1 MANAYV
7 VRPDGRTDVMER
19 VRCINEDL
27 ELQLILKN
35 NPDLLP
41 GEQITPDNPRRWL
54 LIKREMPVPDPN
66 TGSDRW
72 SIDLLFADQDAIP
85 TFVECKR
92 YEDTRSR
99 REVIGQVL
107 EYAANGH
114 YYWTAELL
122 SGFAAAAANQI
133 KQSLDEAIRVL
144 QPTDELSAEAF
155 FERLHNNLREGQ
167 VRLIFFM
174 EESPTELR
182 SVVDFL
188 NKQMERSE
196 ILIVEARQY
205 EREGLRVVVPMLF
218 GYTEEARKAKRS
230 VTVNTPGTRKQW
242 DKNSFFDDARARLG
256 DGHVQ
261 PLEAL
266 HDQCLALGYEIVWG
280 SGPSMGSFWV
290 KAPSVCTR
298 SLLAVRSD
306 GLLVVN
312 FGWINGTEKAEQ
324 IRDRLKQLLIEKAGL
339 AVPDDYSKRYPSY
352 SASQWIGKTKVLI
365 EILTQLRS

>member
-7 VRPDGRTDVMER
+7 VRSDGRTDVMER
-19 VRCINEDL
+19 VRCINEDR
-27 ELQLILKN
+27 ELQLILEN

-41 GEQITPDNPRRWL
+41 GEQITPDDPRRWL

-92 YEDTRSR
+92 YGDTRSR
-99 REVIGQVL
+99 REVIGQVF

-114 YYWTAELL
+114 YYWSVDALR
-122 SGFAAAAANQI
+122 SFAAAASNRI
-133 KQSLDEAIRVL
+133 NQSLDEAIRIL
-144 QPTDELSAEAF
+144 QPTDDLSTEAF

-188 NKQMERSE
+188 NKQLERSE

-205 EREGLRVVVPMLF
+205 EREGLRVVVPVLV

-230 VTVNTPGTRKQW
+230 VTIDTPGTRKQW
-242 DKNSFFDDARARLG
+242 DKNSFFDDARTRLG
-256 DGHVQ
+256 DSDVQ
-261 PLEAL
+261 AL
-266 HDQCLALGYEIVWG
+266 GEIHDQCLALGYEIVWG
-280 SGPSMGSFWV
+280 SSRSMGSFWV
-290 KAPSVCTR
+290 KEPSVCSR
-298 SLLAVRSD
+298 SLLAVRAD
-306 GLLVVN
+306 GSLVAN
-312 FGWINGTEKAEQ
+312 FGWINGTQKAEQ
-324 IRDRLKQLLIEKAGL
+324 IRDRLKELLIEKAGL

-352 SASQWIGKTKVLI
+352 PASQWIGKTKVLI
-365 EILTQLRS
+365 DILAQLRS